1 MWDKLPACQIVVRD
15 SFQLVKSLK
24 LSSVK
29 VSRKHLLLLTTEPTV
44 ASLVITHISMQSK
57 ILIPLKSKENHAIF
71 SPSPRFGERGP
82 GGEG

>member
-29 VSRKHLLLLTTEPTV
+29 VSRKHLLLLTTEPTGASPGFV
-44 ASLVITHISMQSK
+44 ASPQAATGASARRLTMNQQSG
-57 ILIPLKSKENHAIF
+57 PKSAASHRE
-71 SPSPRFGERGP
+71 SY
-82 GGEG
+82 